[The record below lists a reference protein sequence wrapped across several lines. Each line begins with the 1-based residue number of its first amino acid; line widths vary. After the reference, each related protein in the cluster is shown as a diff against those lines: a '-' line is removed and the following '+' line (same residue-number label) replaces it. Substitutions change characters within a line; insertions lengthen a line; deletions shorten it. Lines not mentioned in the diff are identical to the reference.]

1 MFSIHLRLAGAVTA
15 LGLLASLFLQP
26 AMAQEQPICGPEVK
40 HEVAKILEQS
50 GYHKNPYSKQSLAL
64 KKELFEKFSYCADDS
79 YPTNPNYPDGN
90 DKPAYCGTLSFVA
103 STAYERM
110 RCCGYDP
117 QKKQFACPV
126 EILLPNG
133 FGAPHFPG
141 SYEYVLNCVDFGGG
155 FVPVAADR
163 VHLAD
168 EIYGEK
174 PIWHFAVIADARER
188 LKAQPLQGQT
198 LRARSLLSWNTA
210 PSGCYDNQIVWGNA
224 LDYKIRLDP

>member
-1 MFSIHLRLAGAVTA
+1 MLSTKIKFRGSVTA
-15 LGLLASLFLQP
+15 LGLLAAVMFQP
-26 AMAQEQPICGPEVK
+26 AQAQEKPLCGPEIK
-40 HEVAKILEQS
+40 HEVAKILEDS
-50 GYHKNPYSKQSLAL
+50 GYHKNPYSKESIAL
-64 KKELFEKFSYCADDS
+64 KNELYEKFSFCADDD
-79 YPTNPNYPDGN
+79 YQPNPNDPGGKDS
-90 DKPAYCGTLSFVA
+90 PAWCGTLSFVA

-126 EILLPNG
+126 EITLPYG
-133 FGAPHFPG
+133 FGAAHFPG

-155 FVPVAADR
+155 FEPVAADR

-168 EIYGEK
+168 EIYGVQ
-174 PIWHFAVIADARER
+174 PIWHFAVIANARER
-188 LKAQPLQGQT
+188 LRKQPLQGQT

-210 PSGCYDNQIVWGNA
+210 PSSCYDNQIVWGNA